1 MENNDQNI
9 NTQVNTNNNGNQQE
23 PNNTNKIVIILMA
36 LVIVGLAGYIIYTK
50 FIQKDDNTKET
61 NPTPTPIVTPK
72 PTDNNQQVSDD
83 VITKLDEYELDENN
97 KEFVINNKTILLK
110 VVDGKLFINNKE
122 CDSYHWGLDKVY
134 LTNHF
139 IIIEGGGQSV
149 FYPAMINQ
157 NCDLIEIDGNPD
169 TPTTSIEGLY
179 LENGK
184 LLATKYIDN
193 GMEEESKTIKVE
205 LVYKNNKITIKDVQ

>member
-1 MENNDQNI
+1 M
-9 NTQVNTNNNGNQQE
+9 
-23 PNNTNKIVIILMA
+23 
-36 LVIVGLAGYIIYTK
+36 
-50 FIQKDDNTKET
+50 
-61 NPTPTPIVTPK
+61 
-72 PTDNNQQVSDD
+72 
-83 VITKLDEYELDENN
+83 
-97 KEFVINNKTILLK
+97 
-110 VVDGKLFINNKE
+110 LFHE
-122 CDSYHWGLDKVY
+122 VGLDKVY

-157 NCDLIEIDGNPD
+157 NGDLIEIDGNPD

-193 GMEEESKTIKVE
+193 GMEEETEKIKVE
-205 LVYKNNKITIKDVQ
+205 LVYKNNKIIIKDVQ